1 MVLVIENVDDF
12 DSEAFGC
19 ALARYV
25 AEQSGQEI
33 SCDEVEVSVEYVD
46 AAPADAEVDVV
57 IPPTTPLLPAP
68 ANATANATAP
78 PPAPPSAAQAADGRQ
93 LEVKTEIIA
102 EGSGGD
108 AAAEVI
114 SSAGE
119 AGLSSALN
127 VTVLE
132 VASIQVTLQV
142 IIARA
147 APTYELLAA
156 RPALTPAPLLP
167 CLTALIFATQ
177 VITLADFQR
186 FATLGEY
193 PGILAYIL
201 VINGLYLFLMMD
213 TCCFA
218 WCIRARNRRRHLSWV
233 EARHEYN
240 TSNLRVAFPTL
251 MHPAL
256 THSYPHLRRATSR
269 SSIISSPSSSSTRS
283 TSSTSRAGATSRRR
297 AARTRAASGGSGA
310 RSGCSTSRSS

>member
-142 IIARA
+142 APRA
-147 APTYELLAA
+147 HLQ
-156 RPALTPAPLLP
+156 LTSCWPPAPRLP
-167 CLTALIFATQ
+167 CLTTLTSATQ

-233 EARHEYN
+233 EARHVTRTLEDAWPR
-240 TSNLRVAFPTL
+240 TPAPLTALRS
-251 MHPAL
+251 HY
-256 THSYPHLRRATSR
+256 HRRATSP
-269 SSIISSPSSSSTRS
+269 SSTISSRSSSSTRS

-297 AARTRAASGGSGA
+297 AARTRAAGGGSGG

>member
-1 MVLVIENVDDF
+1 MELPPPPSPPPSAPPSPPPPPPPTPPPPSPPPPPPPAPPPPPFPPLAEGQLIQETVEVVLVIENVDDF

-78 PPAPPSAAQAADGRQ
+78 PAPPSAAQAGDGRQ

-142 IIARA
+142 IITRA

-156 RPALTPAPLLP
+156 RPALTPAPLLRLT
-167 CLTALIFATQ
+167 CLLH
-177 VITLADFQR
+177 R
-186 FATLGEY
+186 
-193 PGILAYIL
+193 
-201 VINGLYLFLMMD
+201 
-213 TCCFA
+213 
-218 WCIRARNRRRHLSWV
+218 
-233 EARHEYN
+233 
-240 TSNLRVAFPTL
+240 
-251 MHPAL
+251 
-256 THSYPHLRRATSR
+256 
-269 SSIISSPSSSSTRS
+269 
-283 TSSTSRAGATSRRR
+283 
-297 AARTRAASGGSGA
+297 
-310 RSGCSTSRSS
+310 